1 MLSAS
6 CDLHTH
12 PTRCAIRNLYLS
24 IPNPGSRVV
33 QEIVRDVLIHAVPAQ
48 VHKQHGFDLSKDH
61 QAWHV
66 FPAYETP
73 VRDVFLV
80 KLVKF
85 IVIVLHILYLFN
97 FNTVIN
103 YLSKK
108 DLYSRPSPSF
118 TKGGV

>member
-1 MLSAS
+1 MTATAHAGMIDGRKSPGLF
-6 CDLHTH
+6 
-12 PTRCAIRNLYLS
+12 P

-33 QEIVRDVLIHAVPAQ
+33 QEIVRDVFIHAVPAK

-73 VRDVFLV
+73 IRGVFFV

-85 IVIVLHILYLFN
+85 IVIVLHHSLCN
-97 FNTVIN
+97 FFIDKSSCPVEHHEA
-103 YLSKK
+103 
-108 DLYSRPSPSF
+108 
-118 TKGGV
+118 